1 MALFTKGDGEI
12 SEQTVSF
19 GLWAARN
26 EQKLKRAG
34 LISLIAVDAVI
45 VVGVLFLLWSWVSH
59 MGQTK
64 EIWEGMALS
73 PLSTVNRVV
82 PTAVVITRSTVV
94 RRDDASVDAVVVI
107 QNQNDTWAA
116 AELTYEFVISG
127 QSVGQRTVGLA
138 PQQEHFAT
146 AVRVPWTGE
155 NTPQAEVRI
164 VDVKWRRLVSTEIL
178 PSVDWQVANPSFD
191 VVRLVQNQQE
201 EVSQFGMTLINGS
214 AYGFVQ
220 PEVVV
225 ILRDSSG
232 EAVAIGSISLNSAE
246 AFSEQELSF
255 QWPGRLPDSLTADV
269 TVNTNRI
276 DPEKIIIGS
285 EVEEPIAVETD
296 EE

>member
-1 MALFTKGDGEI
+1 MALFTKGSDDI
-12 SEQTVSF
+12 SERTVSA

-26 EQKLKRAG
+26 EEKLKRAG
-34 LISLIAVDAVI
+34 LMALIVVDAVI
-45 VVGVLFLLWSWVSH
+45 VVALLFLLWSWVSH

-64 EIWEGMALS
+64 KIWEGMALS

-82 PTAVVITRSTVV
+82 PDQVVTTRSQVV
-94 RRDDASVDAVVVI
+94 RRDDQSVDAVVVI
-107 QNQNDTWAA
+107 ENQNDTWAA
-116 AELTYEFVISG
+116 AELTYEFIISG

-138 PQQEHFAT
+138 PKQEHFAT
-146 AVRVPWTGE
+146 AIRVPWTGE
-155 NTPQAEVRI
+155 NTPQAEVRVI
-164 VDVKWRRLVSTEIL
+164 DVKWRRMVSTESL
-178 PSVDWQVANPSFD
+178 PSVDWQVAEPSFD
-191 VVRLVQNQQE
+191 VVRLVQNQQD
-201 EVSQFGMTLINGS
+201 EVSQFGMTLVNGS

-232 EAVAIGSISLNSAE
+232 EAVAIGSVSLNSAV
-246 AFSEQELSF
+246 AFSQQELTF

-285 EVEEPIAVETD
+285 EVEAPVVVEAD

>member
-1 MALFTKGDGEI
+1 MALFTKGDDEI

-34 LISLIAVDAVI
+34 LISFIAVDAVI